1 MKKFDYTPRKK
12 FDPILDIKYAVKGT
26 LPKPVKTINK
36 TIDDTRSTKHINSLV
51 TPGHSTAPKVIPK
64 CTLPNLIGISIVH
77 KSCLVPVFSA
87 DEAKDLA
94 KMRR

>member
-1 MKKFDYTPRKK
+1 MKKVDYTPRKK
-12 FDPILDIKYAVKGT
+12 FDPILDVKYTVKGT
-26 LPKPVKTINK
+26 FLKPAKTINK
-36 TIDDTRSTKHINSLV
+36 TIDDSRSTKHIKSLV

-64 CTLPNLIGISIVH
+64 CTLPNLIGVSIVH
-77 KSCLVPVFSA
+77 KSCLVPVFST

>member
-1 MKKFDYTPRKK
+1 MKKVDYTPRKK
-12 FDPILDIKYAVKGT
+12 FDPILDVKYALKGT
-26 LPKPVKTINK
+26 RAKPAKTINK
-36 TIDDTRSTKHINSLV
+36 ISDVERSTKHIKSLV

-64 CTLPNLIGISIVH
+64 CTLPNLIGVSIVH